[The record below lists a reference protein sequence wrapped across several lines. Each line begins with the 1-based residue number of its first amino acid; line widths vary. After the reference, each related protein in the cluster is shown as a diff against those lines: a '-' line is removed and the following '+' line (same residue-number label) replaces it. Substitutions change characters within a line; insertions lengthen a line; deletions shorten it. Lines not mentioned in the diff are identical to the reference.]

1 MNPRVRLFLPLAA
14 GALLLFASGCATTQG
29 SFESGWF
36 VRPIKLEGP
45 SGSSSQTLLYRTG
58 PAPSGWGEGDAPP
71 GDFAFY
77 NASLGATVYADSSC
91 GKKYDDSPLTVL
103 SNHLT
108 MGFEEVE
115 QLEQSEGELSG
126 RGSLE
131 RISSARLD
139 GVPVR
144 LATTVV
150 KKDICVFDLIL
161 IARPEGFEAALSD
174 YRTLRDGFEA
184 RFER

>member
-1 MNPRVRLFLPLAA
+1 LQVLVSLATT
-14 GALLLFASGCATTQG
+14 ALLLLASGCATTNG
-29 SFESGWF
+29 SFKAGWF
-36 VRPIKLEGP
+36 TRTIHLEGP
-45 SGSSSQTLLYRTG
+45 AGRSSQTLRYRTG
-58 PAPSGWGEGDAPP
+58 PAQAGWGIGPAPP
-71 GDFAFY
+71 GDFAYY

-108 MGFEEVE
+108 MGFEDVE
-115 QLEQSEGELSG
+115 QVDQSAGELSG

-131 RISSARLD
+131 RISKANLD
-139 GVPVR
+139 GVPVM

-161 IARPEGFEAALSD
+161 IARPDSFEAALAD
-174 YRTLRDGFEA
+174 YRSLRDGFEA

>member
-1 MNPRVRLFLPLAA
+1 MSPK
-14 GALLLFASGCATTQG
+14 LLLSLLALASMLLTSRCATTGG
-29 SFESGWF
+29 SFKDGWF
-36 VRPIKLEGP
+36 TRTITFDGP
-45 SGSSSQTLLYRTG
+45 AGKTSQQLRYRTATA
-58 PAPSGWGEGDAPP
+58 PAGWGTGEAPP
-71 GDFAFY
+71 GDFAYY
-77 NASLGATVYADSSC
+77 NARLGATVYADSSC

-115 QLEQSEGELSG
+115 QVGQSAGELSG

-131 RISSARLD
+131 RISSAALD
-139 GVPVR
+139 GIPVM

-161 IARPEGFEAALSD
+161 IARPESFEAALTD
-174 YRTLRDGFEA
+174 YHALRAGFEA
-184 RFER
+184 HVER

>member
-1 MNPRVRLFLPLAA
+1 MSPR
-14 GALLLFASGCATTQG
+14 LLLSITALGSILLVSGCATTGG
-29 SFESGWF
+29 SFEDGWF
-36 VRPIKLEGP
+36 TRTIKLKGP
-45 SGSSSQTLLYRTG
+45 AGTTSQQLRYRTAEA
-58 PAPSGWGEGDAPP
+58 PAGWRTGQAPP
-71 GDFAFY
+71 GDFAYY
-77 NASLGATVYADSSC
+77 NARLGATVYADSSC

-115 QLEQSEGELSG
+115 QIDQSAAELSG

-131 RISSARLD
+131 RISSAALD
-139 GVPVR
+139 GVPVM

-161 IARPEGFEAALSD
+161 IAPPESFESALTDYRVLRAGFEAHV
-174 YRTLRDGFEA
+174 
-184 RFER
+184 ER

>member
-1 MNPRVRLFLPLAA
+1 MLAA
-14 GALLLFASGCATTQG
+14 GAILLLASGCATTRG
-29 SFESGWF
+29 GFENGWF

-45 SGSSSQTLLYRTG
+45 QGSTPTTLLYRTAA
-58 PAPSGWGEGDAPP
+58 PPSGWGEGEAPP

-77 NASLGATVYADSSC
+77 NPALGATVYADSSC

-108 MGFEEVE
+108 MGFELVE
-115 QLEQSEGELSG
+115 QIEETEGSLSG

-131 RISSARLD
+131 RLSSAELD
-139 GVPVR
+139 GVPVT

-150 KKDICVFDLIL
+150 KKDVCVFDLIL
-161 IARPEGFEAALSD
+161 IARPDSFDRALTD